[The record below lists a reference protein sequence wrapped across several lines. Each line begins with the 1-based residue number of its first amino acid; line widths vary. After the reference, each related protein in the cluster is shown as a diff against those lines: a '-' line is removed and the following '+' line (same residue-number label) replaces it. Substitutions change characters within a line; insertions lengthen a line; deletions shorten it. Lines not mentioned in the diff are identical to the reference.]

1 MKFTLKILRRT
12 NKYKN
17 VVNEDV
23 GVILNG
29 VTYTICAIIV
39 DNMMNWNKN
48 NVCVARQCSGYGN
61 GLTITKS

>member
-39 DNMMNWNKN
+39 DNMMN
-48 NVCVARQCSGYGN
+48 
-61 GLTITKS
+61 